1 MRDPLKPRFD
11 SALFALFTRNWD
23 KARIDAYPKA
33 LESHAKTSNDPTA
46 EAFQMIDAKAAGMLT
61 HVSMM
66 IAGLGISAPLV
77 AQHPVE
83 EAVIVAEI
91 CIYLLIAV
99 GCLRCLSAL
108 GALDTRGSASARRIG
123 VNRELIIRQ
132 ELYRFCNRFTI
143 RFTVLVFISLPVM
156 LWWQPAKLVLP

>member
-1 MRDPLKPRFD
+1 MADPLKTKFD
-11 SALFALFTRNWD
+11 YILFALFTRNWS
-23 KARIDAYPKA
+23 KARIKAYPRT
-33 LESHAKTSNDPTA
+33 LESRAKFADGPATET
-46 EAFQMIDAKAAGMLT
+46 FQIIDVKAAGMLT

-108 GALDTRGSASARRIG
+108 GASDTPNDLQVRVS
-123 VNRELIIRQ
+123 RELIIRQ

-143 RFTVLVFISLPVM
+143 RFTVLVFISLPIM
-156 LWWQPAKLVLP
+156 LWWQPAKVALP

>member
-1 MRDPLKPRFD
+1 MRDPLKAKFD

-23 KARIDAYPKA
+23 KAKVDAYPQA
-33 LESHAKTSNDPTA
+33 LESHAKTADGPAT

-77 AQHPVE
+77 AQHRIE

-108 GALDTRGSASARRIG
+108 GPLDTQGDPSASQLR

-156 LWWQPAKLVLP
+156 LWWQPAKFVAP